1 MPTVEPIAK
10 ESRRERRLRRQRE
23 QGQEASAPAPD
34 AQSKSNNINKHG
46 PTKPPKTGPHSHST
60 SKPSSKNSSAKRR
73 SKSTSRYASPS
84 SSSGSPSTL
93 LLSSTADF
101 KGLESTSEIEEGEMD
116 QPKAGPSRPRRSMTP
131 PAANKNNSQASAKHG
146 FDSQIDFIPFD
157 TEDTSAPLTRNGK
170 DMSSSKGKSGSDV
183 RADERRGD
191 MSGKGKARDVDPP
204 TREWD
209 RGKPPLSDDR
219 DRDRDR
225 HARRRDRDTDRHADG
240 RGRKR
245 DHDRIDENGDTR
257 RDETR
262 RTAHYTESLKAP
274 WTKDVDWDACNNVAE
289 MMHREVEAFV
299 KWASPTHEEDEM
311 RALIVSQITKAVTS
325 AYHDAQVH
333 PFGSFATKLYL
344 PLGDIDLVILSP
356 SLQQG
361 YKDYVLRD
369 LAHVIKR
376 ARIAD
381 QVTIIS
387 RARVPII
394 KFTSIHGSFHVD
406 ISIGQVGGLKSVEI
420 VNNFLNTMSL
430 HSSGMALRALVLIA
444 KAFLSQRNMNE
455 VFTGGLGSYSIVCL
469 AISFL
474 QMHPK
479 IRRGEIDPDKNLGVL
494 VVEFFELYGCY
505 FYYEEVGISVREG
518 GSYYS
523 KMRRGWLDYY
533 NKGLLSIEDP
543 VDPTNDI
550 SKGSFS
556 FQKVKTTMAGA
567 FGILTTK
574 LYDRAA
580 LIRTRREGS
589 RLSLLDLLHPEDLSI
604 LSSILK
610 ITKETINHRRLVE
623 EEYNSRALHDLL
635 GVKPRPVVVDAVVE
649 EPKPSKT
656 KPSTAKP
663 ASGRR
668 TKESQS
674 VASAWGDDDDEIVI
688 LGASSGQSPSKAE
701 AIVDDEESDG
711 GRYGIGQPP
720 HKRRKTGMDRDNH
733 TVYVVDDEEEDSLA
747 EEEAHYISDS
757 SSAQE
762 VVSKKPV
769 SKGDKDRNRS
779 FWLSKAVETNLGDY
793 SE

>member
-1 MPTVEPIAK
+1 MC
-10 ESRRERRLRRQRE
+10 LR
-23 QGQEASAPAPD
+23 
-34 AQSKSNNINKHG
+34 
-46 PTKPPKTGPHSHST
+46 
-60 SKPSSKNSSAKRR
+60 
-73 SKSTSRYASPS
+73 
-84 SSSGSPSTL
+84 
-93 LLSSTADF
+93 
-101 KGLESTSEIEEGEMD
+101 
-116 QPKAGPSRPRRSMTP
+116 
-131 PAANKNNSQASAKHG
+131 
-146 FDSQIDFIPFD
+146 
-157 TEDTSAPLTRNGK
+157 
-170 DMSSSKGKSGSDV
+170 
-183 RADERRGD
+183 
-191 MSGKGKARDVDPP
+191 
-204 TREWD
+204 
-209 RGKPPLSDDR
+209 
-219 DRDRDR
+219 
-225 HARRRDRDTDRHADG
+225 
-240 RGRKR
+240 
-245 DHDRIDENGDTR
+245 
-257 RDETR
+257 
-262 RTAHYTESLKAP
+262 
-274 WTKDVDWDACNNVAE
+274 
-289 MMHREVEAFV
+289 
-299 KWASPTHEEDEM
+299 
-311 RALIVSQITKAVTS
+311 
-325 AYHDAQVH
+325 
-333 PFGSFATKLYL
+333 
-344 PLGDIDLVILSP
+344 DIDLVILSP

-543 VDPTNDI
+543 VDPSEFYSFCVTSIIGIDTSPANDI

-610 ITKETINHRRLVE
+610 ITKEVSALPGPCL
-623 EEYNSRALHDLL
+623 RASLNPY
-635 GVKPRPVVVDAVVE
+635 VFRQ
-649 EPKPSKT
+649 
-656 KPSTAKP
+656 ST
-663 ASGRR
+663 
-668 TKESQS
+668 T
-674 VASAWGDDDDEIVI
+674 GD
-688 LGASSGQSPSKAE
+688 
-701 AIVDDEESDG
+701 
-711 GRYGIGQPP
+711 
-720 HKRRKTGMDRDNH
+720 
-733 TVYVVDDEEEDSLA
+733 
-747 EEEAHYISDS
+747 
-757 SSAQE
+757 
-762 VVSKKPV
+762 
-769 SKGDKDRNRS
+769 
-779 FWLSKAVETNLGDY
+779 W
-793 SE
+793 